1 MIKFDEISITGL
13 FGRFNVSLPIMDNRI
28 IIVGHNG
35 IGKSTVLNAFYYVI
49 SSQWE
54 KLREIHFESLKIRAG
69 RRVIAIEREWLLDME
84 LHFRRSA
91 LEWHDHTLSSSS
103 LSRIA
108 SRLTKQDLKMLS
120 ATRIPISSMRSIANR
135 ISVPMSAM
143 EELSYNLRREMIDFS
158 DSFHPKLKETED
170 YFDDN
175 LEGRILYLPTYRRIE
190 KDIKSIFPEIENEI
204 QRAIR
209 SRRTR
214 GIGSKRDVY
223 VELVNFGMEDVH
235 VMIEEKMETLRNLA
249 LSEIRSLSTRYLRDV
264 IRNEA
269 NTYDPNRV
277 RDFDQRDLRRI
288 FANVDESL
296 LSQPDQNKIYEV
308 IEKIKIG
315 GNIEENERYVAHYIS
330 SLIDIGEEIATREK
344 PVHEFVRICKSYLF
358 EKKFRFDNSGYSL
371 PIEYGDGDSVEME
384 DLSSGE
390 KQIVSLFAHMT
401 LDDSPSNYVIIDEP
415 ELSLSVDWQQKFLQ
429 DISDLDSCAFVGAVT
444 HSPFIFENKL
454 DEYAVDMISCIN
466 Q

>member
-1 MIKFDEISITGL
+1 MINFHEISITGL
-13 FGRFNVSLPIMDNRI
+13 FGRIDVTLPIKDNRI
-28 IIVGHNG
+28 ILVGHNG
-35 IGKSTVLNAFYYVI
+35 IGKSTILNAFYYVI
-49 SSQWE
+49 SAQWE
-54 KLREIHFESLKIRAG
+54 KLRDIHFDSLKVRAD
-69 RRVIAIEREWLLDME
+69 RRAFTIKREWLLEME
-84 LHFRRSA
+84 LNLQRSFF
-91 LEWHDHTLSSSS
+91 EWHSPSSSNNS
-103 LSRIA
+103 ISRIA
-108 SRLTKQDLKMLS
+108 QRLTKRDLKLMSSSTMSYS
-120 ATRIPISSMRSIANR
+120 ALRAIASRNR
-135 ISVPMSAM
+135 ASTSAI
-143 EELSYNLRREMIDFS
+143 EELNHMLRRSSIDLNNS
-158 DSFHPKLKETED
+158 PHPKLKEAED
-170 YFDDN
+170 FFDEN

-190 KDIKSIFPEIENEI
+190 KDIKSIFPEIEDEI

-209 SRRTR
+209 TRRAK
-214 GIGSKRDVY
+214 GPGSQNDVY

-235 VMIEEKMETLRNLA
+235 VLIEEKMEALRNLA

-296 LSQPDQNKIYEV
+296 LSQPDQKKIYSV
-308 IEKIKIG
+308 IEKIKTG
-315 GNIEENERYVAHYIS
+315 DDIEENERYVAHYIS
-330 SLIDIGEEIATREK
+330 SLIDIGEKIASREK
-344 PVHEFVRICKSYLF
+344 PVHEFARICKSYLF
-358 EKKFRFDNSGYSL
+358 GKRFRFDNSGYSL

-401 LDDSPSNYVIIDEP
+401 LDESPRNYVIIDEP

-429 DISDLDSCAFVGAVT
+429 DISELDTCAFVGAVT
-444 HSPFIFENKL
+444 HSPFVFENKL
-454 DEYAVDMISCIN
+454 DDYAVDMISCIN

>member
-1 MIKFDEISITGL
+1 
-13 FGRFNVSLPIMDNRI
+13 
-28 IIVGHNG
+28 
-35 IGKSTVLNAFYYVI
+35 VI
-49 SSQWE
+49 SAQWE
-54 KLREIHFESLKIRAG
+54 KLREIHFESLKVRAG
-69 RRVIAIEREWLLDME
+69 RSVFTVKREWLLEME
-84 LHFRRSA
+84 VNLQRSFF
-91 LEWHDHTLSSSS
+91 EWHNPSSSS
-103 LSRIA
+103 NSISRIA
-108 SRLTKQDLKMLS
+108 SRLAKRDLKALS
-120 ATRIPISSMRSIANR
+120 ASTMPYSAIRAIANR
-135 ISVPMSAM
+135 NRTSTSSI
-143 EELSYNLRREMIDFS
+143 EELHHILRRSSIDLS
-158 DSFHPKLKETED
+158 NSPHPKIKEAEHF
-170 YFDDN
+170 FDEN

-190 KDIKSIFPEIENEI
+190 KDIKSIFPEIEDEI

-209 SRRTR
+209 TRRAKAP
-214 GIGSKRDVY
+214 GSQNEVY

-235 VMIEEKMETLRNLA
+235 VLIEEKMEALRYLA

-296 LSQPDQNKIYEV
+296 LSQPDQNKIYSV
-308 IEKIKIG
+308 IEKIKTG
-315 GNIEENERYVAHYIS
+315 ENIEENERYVAHYIS
-330 SLIDIGEEIATREK
+330 SLIDIGEKIALREK
-344 PVHEFVRICKSYLF
+344 PVHEFARICNSYLF
-358 EKKFRFDNSGYSL
+358 GKRFRFDNSGYSL

-401 LDDSPSNYVIIDEP
+401 LDESPNNYVIIDEP

-444 HSPFIFENKL
+444 HSPFVFENKL
-454 DEYAVDMISCIN
+454 DDYAVDMISCIK

>member
-1 MIKFDEISITGL
+1 MINFHEISITGL
-13 FGRFNVSLPIMDNRI
+13 FGRFDVTLPITDNRV

-35 IGKSTVLNAFYYVI
+35 IGKSTILNAFYYVI
-49 SSQWE
+49 SAQWE
-54 KLREIHFESLKIRAG
+54 KLREIHFVSLKVRAG
-69 RRVIAIEREWLLDME
+69 RRAFTIQREWLLEMD
-84 LHFRRSA
+84 LHLPRSFFD
-91 LEWHDHTLSSSS
+91 WHAHTSSSSS

-108 SRLTKQDLKMLS
+108 SRLTKRDLKALS
-120 ATRIPISSMRSIANR
+120 ATRTPLSAMRSIASRNR
-135 ISVPMSAM
+135 VPTSAI
-143 EELSYNLRREMIDFS
+143 EELSYMLRRDSIDFS
-158 DSFHPKLKETED
+158 ENLHPKLKEAEE
-170 YFDDN
+170 YFDEN

-190 KDIKSIFPEIENEI
+190 KDIKSIFPEIEDEI

-209 SRRTR
+209 SRRAR
-214 GIGSKRDVY
+214 GPGGQPDLY

-235 VMIEEKMETLRNLA
+235 IMIEGKMETLRNLA

-264 IRNEA
+264 IRDEA
-269 NTYDPNRV
+269 NTYDPSRV

-296 LSQPDQNKIYEV
+296 LSQPDQTKIYEV
-308 IEKIKIG
+308 VEKIKTG
-315 GNIEENERYVAHYIS
+315 DDIEENERYVAHYIS
-330 SLIDIGEEIATREK
+330 SLIDIGEKIATREK

-358 EKKFRFDNSGYSL
+358 GKRFRFDNAGYSL

-401 LDDSPSNYVIIDEP
+401 LDENPSNYVIIDEP

-444 HSPFIFENKL
+444 HSPFVFENKL
-454 DEYAVDMISCIN
+454 DRYAVDMISCIK